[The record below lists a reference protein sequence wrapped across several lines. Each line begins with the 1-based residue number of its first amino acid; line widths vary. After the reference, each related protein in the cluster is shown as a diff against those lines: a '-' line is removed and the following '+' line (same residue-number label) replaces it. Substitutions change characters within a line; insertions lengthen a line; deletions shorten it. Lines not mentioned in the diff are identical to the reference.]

1 MNGPLGA
8 SQCNLK
14 APTIFVDEGEIADK
28 SLLPIKGKFTIKD
41 LRTANQIPISIAPS
55 MSFYPDFILILSRFC
70 LDFILNLS

>member
-41 LRTANQIPISIAPS
+41 LRTANEIPISMWLLGRS
-55 MSFYPDFILILSRFC
+55 GSKQKFC
-70 LDFILNLS
+70 